1 MCRAFTPDC
10 QGSQRQ
16 TWCATMLDRMNAS
29 RIRELLT
36 PFSVGVELT
45 DLHVAQLSTY
55 LELLLKW
62 NSRINLTSVREPEQ
76 IVSRHFG
83 ESLFAASLVAS
94 GCALAKSLVDVGSGA
109 GFPGI
114 PIKIVMPH
122 LQSTL
127 IEAQQKKATFLREVV
142 RALNLAEAQVA
153 NTRAN
158 QFGLAADVVTLRAVE
173 SFEQILPVAEQLVA
187 PRGTMLLLIGA
198 AQTEKAKSLLPGFQ
212 WKEAHAIPMSE
223 RRVVLSGCRN

>member
-1 MCRAFTPDC
+1 
-10 QGSQRQ
+10 
-16 TWCATMLDRMNAS
+16 MLDRMNAS

-45 DLHVAQLSTY
+45 DVHVAQLSTY

-62 NSRINLTSVREPEQ
+62 NSRMNLTSVREPDQ
-76 IVSRHFG
+76 IVRRHFG

-94 GCALAKSLVDVGSGA
+94 DCALAKSLMDVGSGA

-122 LQSTL
+122 LQLTL

-142 RALNLAEAQVA
+142 RALNLADVQVA
-153 NTRAN
+153 NTRAD
-158 QFGLAADVVTLRAVE
+158 QFGLIADAVTLRAVE
-173 SFEQILPVAEQLVA
+173 SFERILPVAERLVA
-187 PRGTMLLLIGA
+187 AQGTMVLLIGA
-198 AQTEKAKSLLPGFQ
+198 SQAEKAKSLLPGFQ
-212 WKEAHAIPMSE
+212 WKEAHAVPLSE
-223 RRVVLSGCRN
+223 RCVVLSGSRN